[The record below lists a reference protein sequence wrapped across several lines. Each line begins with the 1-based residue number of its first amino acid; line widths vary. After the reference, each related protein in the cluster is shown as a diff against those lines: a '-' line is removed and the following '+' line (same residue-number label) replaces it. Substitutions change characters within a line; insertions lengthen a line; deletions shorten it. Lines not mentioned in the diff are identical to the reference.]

1 MNMGRQNLV
10 DKTIMP
16 NRLLEPQEV
25 SAQQAMTPLQALNNG
40 TGKLLVGGYKGQIAI
55 VDLDKLVNEPLV
67 KAELEHILGILD
79 GREEDYD
86 LQTINPV
93 VGDPIGTVYAQTLVV
108 PTGQVWYLNAVRT
121 ILNTAAAAQ
130 GLVGNWRCSLW
141 ADRAAT
147 PNEAGQSFHPAAG
160 LVQAAG
166 GTTTWLDEFG
176 PITTA
181 WQITNKVPL
190 LRLPAG
196 TVITFTVVTTTAIVD
211 LAVANTLQMY
221 GFVGKKL
228 VV

>member
-1 MNMGRQNLV
+1 MEKMGKQKLV
-10 DKTIMP
+10 DKAIMP
-16 NRLLEPQEV
+16 QETGPMPQQL
-25 SAQQAMTPLQALNNG
+25 SGLTIAQALQNRYG
-40 TGKLLVGGYKGQIAI
+40 QYLLGGYKGQTVF

-67 KAELEHILGILD
+67 NVEPQHILGVLD

-86 LQTINPV
+86 LQTLTPA
-93 VGDPIGTVYAQTLVV
+93 VGDPIGTAYSGSMTV
-108 PTGQVWYLNAVRT
+108 PSGEVWYLNAVRT
-121 ILNTAAAAQ
+121 ILNTTAAAQ

-141 ADRAAT
+141 PSRAAT
-147 PNEAGQSFHPAAG
+147 PVEAGQAFHPAAG

-176 PITTA
+176 PIATA

-196 TVITFTVVTTTAIVD
+196 AVITFTLVTTTAIVD
-211 LAVANTLQMY
+211 LAVANTLQLY

-228 VV
+228 VA